1 MRDRKEGGVTGAP
14 LSFPEGRTYSPLAE
28 RMVEP
33 LRGRALCEA
42 ISKFERT
49 KYMSETNYEFE
60 NQEFLKARYE
70 DKTWYTVRKHVCL
83 ECGKEYYTICNFR
96 KYCSDACCAAA
107 KEKRVGERKQAHRS
121 EHICKVCG
129 KAFSSK
135 RTDARY
141 CTNACRQKAYRQGE
155 R

>member
-1 MRDRKEGGVTGAP
+1 M
-14 LSFPEGRTYSPLAE
+14 
-28 RMVEP
+28 EP

-49 KYMSETNYEFE
+49 KYMSDTNYEFE

-107 KEKRVGERKQAHRS
+107 KAKRVEERKQAHRS

-129 KAFSSK
+129 KVFSSK

-141 CTNACRQKAYRQGE
+141 CSNACRQKAYRRGE